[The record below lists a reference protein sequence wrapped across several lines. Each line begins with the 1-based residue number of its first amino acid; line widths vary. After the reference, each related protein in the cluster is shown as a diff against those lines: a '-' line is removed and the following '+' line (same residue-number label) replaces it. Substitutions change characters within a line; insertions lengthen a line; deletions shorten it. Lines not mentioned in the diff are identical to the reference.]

1 MGFPA
6 LDPEGTKRF
15 PVGLPSTHTL
25 VAWKKNM
32 MEVKGTPPSFL
43 CPSYLFLRPKTKRT
57 VTAINDSENSWNMAA
72 GDSKSRLLETRKNLG
87 TTVWVS

>member
-1 MGFPA
+1 MVISDV
-6 LDPEGTKRF
+6 DPWDSQHRTQKRLGTKRF

-43 CPSYLFLRPKTKRT
+43 CPSYLFLRTKMKRT
-57 VTAINDSENSWNMAA
+57 VTAIND
-72 GDSKSRLLETRKNLG
+72 
-87 TTVWVS
+87 